1 MHCRRTFTNFP
12 EGRRGGRW
20 NCVMLAMIWFFICS
34 QKTVYTSSSGLRPE
48 RECGPF
54 LLVNETCPLNRQW
67 SSRQAVPKR
76 NLDSTRNLSPSL
88 VAKFGELFPRIQQKK
103 RKKKVLQSSPP
114 KSRAPPSPHLGPQL
128 FSVLTNTSHW
138 IPTTP
143 ETCDATGCLLLLR

>member
-1 MHCRRTFTNFP
+1 
-12 EGRRGGRW
+12 
-20 NCVMLAMIWFFICS
+20 MLAMIRVFICS

-88 VAKFGELFPRIQQKK
+88 VARFGELFPRIQQKK
-103 RKKKVLQSSPP
+103 REKKKSFRVLRPNF
-114 KSRAPPSPHLGPQL
+114 GPRL
-128 FSVLTNTSHW
+128 HPTS
-138 IPTTP
+138 
-143 ETCDATGCLLLLR
+143 ALKFLLY